1 MYETNKS
8 IGLLCSNCDGKC
20 PICDSF
26 VKPTEQVRI
35 CQDCSQG
42 HLSNKC
48 ILCANNLGENN
59 ENGVLAYYCLECVRL
74 EKHREG
80 CPRIINVGG
89 TKTDMI
95 YMKRKIIN
103 QVYKDFK
110 MNKLIKSLNIYIY
123 MYLYLPIC
131 IISG

>member
-1 MYETNKS
+1 MSRHQYDLIQCMKQPGKS

-110 MNKLIKSLNIYIY
+110 
-123 MYLYLPIC
+123 
-131 IISG
+131 